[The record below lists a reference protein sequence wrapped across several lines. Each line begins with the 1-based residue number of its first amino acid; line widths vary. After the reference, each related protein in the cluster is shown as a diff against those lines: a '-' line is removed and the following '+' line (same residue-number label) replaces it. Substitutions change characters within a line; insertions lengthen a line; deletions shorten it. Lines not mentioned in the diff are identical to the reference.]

1 MFNKEGMN
9 IMKVIAHR
17 GYSGQY
23 PENTMLAYEKA
34 VEAGCD
40 EIEIDVQMTKDGVLV
55 MLHDENVE
63 NITNGRGYIKDLT
76 YKELRQ
82 FNVDAKF
89 GDKFGFN
96 PIPSLEEYL
105 DWVRKQEV
113 TTNIELKNRKYYY
126 PGLEEKT
133 LELIKKY
140 RLTDRVMFSS
150 FNHVSLL
157 KCKQIAPSIECGI
170 LVGKPEI
177 WNAGYFAREYQLEC
191 YHPDIISLTKETV
204 DNCKENGIKVN
215 VWTINGMDELQKMYF
230 WGCDGAITNYPD
242 ICKAWLG
249 KTSCKEHI

>member
-1 MFNKEGMN
+1 
-9 IMKVIAHR
+9 MKVIAHR

-63 NITNGRGYIKDLT
+63 NITNGKGYIKDLT
-76 YKELRQ
+76 YRELQ
-82 FNVDAKF
+82 HFNVNAKF
-89 GDKFGFN
+89 GDKYGFQ
-96 PIPSLEEYL
+96 PIPRLDEYL
-105 DWVRKQEV
+105 DWVRKQDV

-126 PGLEEKT
+126 HGLEEKT
-133 LELIKKY
+133 LELVKKY
-140 RLTDRVMFSS
+140 GLTDRVMFSS

-157 KCKQIAPSIECGI
+157 KCKQLAPGIECGI
-170 LVGKPEI
+170 LVSKPEI
-177 WNAGYFAREYQLEC
+177 WNAGYFAREYHLEC

-204 DNCKENGIKVN
+204 DNCKEHSIKVN
-215 VWTINGMDELQKMYF
+215 VWTINGMDELQKMYS
-230 WGCDGAITNYPD
+230 WGCDGVITNYPD

-249 KTSCKEHI
+249 MYPGNHINNYENERLV